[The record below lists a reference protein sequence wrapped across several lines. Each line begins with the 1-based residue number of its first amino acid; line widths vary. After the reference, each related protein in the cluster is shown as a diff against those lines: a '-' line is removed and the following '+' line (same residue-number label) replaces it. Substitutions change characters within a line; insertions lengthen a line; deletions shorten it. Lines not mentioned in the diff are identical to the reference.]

1 MCQEEQMKSTKLSLH
16 ILKFDA
22 SMSCESQ
29 TNVTKSFMKQF
40 LQIIKT
46 QLYYLRLQ
54 YPVDLCMIIMLF
66 LLCPYSSYRPWNPA
80 IPGTPCRWSS
90 RWCGCGTSLGVQ
102 WGSSQACMLTM
113 LLIITILL
121 SIPFLY
127 LLCQHIPIWI
137 ISSSMDTFL
146 VLPWPTL
153 AVIPNK
159 SNMLI

>member
-22 SMSCESQ
+22 SMLCESQ

-66 LLCPYSSYRPWNPA
+66 LLCP
-80 IPGTPCRWSS
+80 ILHTDPGIRQFQELHA
-90 RWCGCGTSLGVQ
+90 GGAVGGVDV
-102 WGSSQACMLTM
+102 GHL
-113 LLIITILL
+113 
-121 SIPFLY
+121 
-127 LLCQHIPIWI
+127 
-137 ISSSMDTFL
+137 
-146 VLPWPTL
+146 
-153 AVIPNK
+153 
-159 SNMLI
+159 